1 MFIVPFAKGCFP
13 IKASQDYASIEFEK
27 QECDVENKVPLQTIG
42 ELRAIGGER
51 IVGLIKLLSLL
62 AFSVTVMI
70 LVGIYS
76 GQRRNIVYPIRP
88 KAEINSRV
96 KIVLFG
102 DSLIDVPFSRNS
114 LDEKIRNQFP
124 YYLLDIVD
132 EGIGGNKIHNLRE
145 RMYRDVV
152 LKKPDIV
159 LLYWDSDVSDQEYEF
174 LEEKST
180 EMQYREDVSEVVR
193 VLKNTSK
200 LAVAGPGILGEGPLF
215 PQDFF
220 YRKNKLLNHYREINK
235 NVSLEN
241 GVIYLDIR
249 KAFLDFIPSAWIF
262 SMGYCTLDGEHP
274 NERGSQILAEQF
286 GLAINLFLSEE

>member
-1 MFIVPFAKGCFP
+1 MFIVPFAKGCYP
-13 IKASQDYASIEFEK
+13 NKASQDYDAIESEK
-27 QECDVENKVPLQTIG
+27 PEYDIENKIPFQTLG

-51 IVGLIKLLSLL
+51 LVGLIKLSSLL
-62 AFSVTVMI
+62 VFSVTLMV

-88 KAEINSRV
+88 KAEINNRV

-102 DSLIDVPFSRNS
+102 DSLIDVPFNRNS

-124 YYLLDIVD
+124 YYLLDIVN
-132 EGIGGNKIHNLRE
+132 EGNGGNKIHNLKE
-145 RMYRDVV
+145 RMYNDVV

-159 LLYWDSDVSDQEYEF
+159 LLYWDSDLSDQDYEF

-180 EMQYREDVSEVVR
+180 ELQYTEDLSEVVR
-193 VLKNTSK
+193 VLKNASK

-215 PQDFF
+215 PKDFF
-220 YRKNKLLNHYREINK
+220 YRKNKLLNHYREINQ

-262 SMGYCTLDGEHP
+262 SMGFCTLDGEHP
-274 NERGSQILAEQF
+274 NERGSQIIAEQF